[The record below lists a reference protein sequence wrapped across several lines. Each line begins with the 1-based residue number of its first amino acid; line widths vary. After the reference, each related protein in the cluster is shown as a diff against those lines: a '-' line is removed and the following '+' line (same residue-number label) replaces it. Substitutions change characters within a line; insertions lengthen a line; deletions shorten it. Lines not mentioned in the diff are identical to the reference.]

1 MTGCALTLRVLYTV
15 MMVRFRQNSQQ
26 GLCSYLQYIS
36 VYPVALSVRSTNV
49 YEEQSLGLYNEEDE
63 SEFEADGKGAQAV
76 AKYVGWQ

>member
-1 MTGCALTLRVLYTV
+1 